1 MLKEIRTSKGLTQA
15 ALAAAAG
22 VNIRQIQKME
32 SGEIQPENITL
43 GTALRLAKAL
53 GVEPADLIG

>member
-1 MLKEIRTSKGLTQA
+1 MTQSQ
-15 ALAAAAG
+15 LATAAG

-53 GVEPADLIG
+53 GVEPDDLIG

>member
-1 MLKEIRTSKGLTQA
+1 MLKDLRLDRGMTQSQ
-15 ALAAAAG
+15 LATAAG

-53 GVEPADLIG
+53 GVEPDDLIG